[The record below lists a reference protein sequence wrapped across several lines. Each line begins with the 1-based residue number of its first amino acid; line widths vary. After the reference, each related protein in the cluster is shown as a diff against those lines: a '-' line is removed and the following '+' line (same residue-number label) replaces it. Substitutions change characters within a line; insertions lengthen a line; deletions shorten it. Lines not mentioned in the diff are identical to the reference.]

1 MKNQLILA
9 GAALS
14 VFCCLYVVRL
24 SDAAKA
30 AFPAAQETPFVV
42 PAVYES
48 ESAPV
53 PQPLPEAE
61 VKLNATKTTAK
72 ISNESEAY
80 VECKK
85 GTKLFFPA
93 GSFIYPSGKPVTGKV
108 KLVIEECY
116 DMDEMLKAKLS
127 TTSGNRRLET
137 AGMIKVTAYAGGTE
151 VNLKENGRYNIY
163 FPVSGQRKDDFE
175 LFYGYR
181 DENGIIDWKLE
192 DNSVAIDE
200 TPASSR
206 SITND
211 CFVQIS
217 ASQYRCGNH
226 IKEMDYFNWPL
237 TNGQN
242 LNQWFVSSFNA
253 DPAMLDDFCA
263 KRMYSQLT
271 FHLNEDGT
279 VKDYYISHGSRDD
292 YDRLL
297 ASTLMTMPPIDMEKF
312 MPKYKEDHACI
323 LSFGRQ
329 QETNSKQFV
338 NRFKK
343 RHNYTDPDKKLAD
356 VKTEDLNYYVFSSTE
371 LGWINCDR
379 FLPTEGPLVNVTV
392 NVPMCEGPSVS
403 MVFDDNRCIL
413 AGVKQDGRFVFN
425 NVPSNTNVRLIV
437 LDNPEGRP
445 RMEEAKMNTSALR
458 YTVSDMEPIT
468 LADLDRAL
476 CWN

>member
-24 SDAAKA
+24 NDAAKA
-30 AFPAAQETPFVV
+30 AFPEPQQTSVV
-42 PAVYES
+42 FPLMSENAVLPA
-48 ESAPV
+48 
-53 PQPLPEAE
+53 PQSVTEAE
-61 VKLNATKTTAK
+61 VKLNTTRTTAK
-72 ISNESEAY
+72 ISNDTEAR

-93 GSFIYPSGKPVTGKV
+93 GSFVYSSGKPVKGKV
-108 KLVIEECY
+108 RLVIEECY
-116 DMDEMLKAKLS
+116 EMNEMLRAKLS
-127 TTSGNRRLET
+127 TTSGDRRLET
-137 AGMIKVTAYAGGTE
+137 AGMIKVTAYAGATE
-151 VNLKENGRYNIY
+151 VKLKDDGRYNIY
-163 FPVSGQRKDDFE
+163 FPVDGQRKDDFE

-192 DNSVAIDE
+192 ENSEAINE
-200 TPASSR
+200 TAVSAR

-217 ASQYRCGNH
+217 ASQFRCGSR

-263 KRMYSQLT
+263 RRMYSQLT

-279 VKDYYISHGSRDD
+279 VKDYYISHSSRED

-297 ASTLMTMPPIDMEKF
+297 ASVLMTMPPIDMDKF
-312 MPKYKEDHACI
+312 MPKYSEDHACV

-329 QETNSKQFV
+329 QETSSKQFV
-338 NRFKK
+338 DRFKK
-343 RHNYTDPDKKLAD
+343 RHNYSDPDKKLAE
-356 VKTEDLNYYVFSSTE
+356 VTTEDLNYYVFSSTE

-379 FLPTEGPLVNVTV
+379 FLPSDGPMVNVTV
-392 NVPMCEGPSVS
+392 NVPMCENPSVS
-403 MVFDDNRCIL
+403 MVFDENKCIL
-413 AGVKQDGRFVFN
+413 AGVKQGGGFVFT
-425 NVPSNTNVRLIV
+425 NVPSNRNVRLII
-437 LDNPEGRP
+437 LDNPEGKP
-445 RMEEAKMNTSALR
+445 RMDEAKINTSALK
-458 YTVSDMEPIT
+458 YTAAGMDPIT